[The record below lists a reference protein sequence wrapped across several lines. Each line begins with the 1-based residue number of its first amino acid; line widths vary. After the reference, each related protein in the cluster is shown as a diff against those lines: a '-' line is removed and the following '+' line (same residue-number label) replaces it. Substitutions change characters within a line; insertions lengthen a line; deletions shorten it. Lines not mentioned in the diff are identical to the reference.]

1 MQYIFYKKK
10 LINGKKRRVYKKK
23 GSKKLY
29 LKHKGRMV
37 NVVKYKKYLKRKQK
51 KVGGIFFNKK
61 ITLQQRAEEA
71 GRAAVNFKEQARG
84 NYDGYKRRRAQEAAR
99 RARNAPDNNPRL
111 TTALEKARLEQKRNQ
126 EQKRWRATQ
135 NKRPQF
141 GIFNFT
147 KKNLY

>member
-51 KVGGIFFNKK
+51 KRIGGNITWEQRFAAAKTASHKLKK
-61 ITLQQRAEEA
+61 TATTK
-71 GRAAVNFKEQARG
+71 VNDYNR
-84 NYDGYKRRRAQEAAR
+84 KRMRAQKER
-99 RARNAPDNNPRL
+99 ERNAPDRNPWL
-111 TTALEKARLEQKRNQ
+111 TRNANLARQEALKIQ
-126 EQKRWRATQ
+126 EQKRRKARQ
-135 NKRPQF
+135 GRNIYGK
-141 GIFNFT
+141 FNLGGPPRRWTFR
-147 KKNLY
+147 

>member
-51 KVGGIFFNKK
+51 KRIGGN
-61 ITLQQRAEEA
+61 ITWRQRF
-71 GRAAVNFKEQARG
+71 AAAKTASHKLKNTATTKVNDYNRERM
-84 NYDGYKRRRAQEAAR
+84 RAQKER
-99 RARNAPDNNPRL
+99 ERNAPDRNPWL
-111 TTALEKARLEQKRNQ
+111 TRNANLARQEALKIQERKRQMARQGRHVYGNFNLGGPAR
-126 EQKRWRATQ
+126 RWTFR
-135 NKRPQF
+135 
-141 GIFNFT
+141 
-147 KKNLY
+147 

>member
-71 GRAAVNFKEQARG
+71 RRAAVNFKEQARE
-84 NYDGYKRRRAQEAAR
+84 NYDGINEEGRKKQ
-99 RARNAPDNNPRL
+99 
-111 TTALEKARLEQKRNQ
+111 LEEREMLRIIIQ
-126 EQKRWRATQ
+126 
-135 NKRPQF
+135 
-141 GIFNFT
+141 G
-147 KKNLY
+147 

>member
-51 KVGGIFFNKK
+51 KRVGGNV
-61 ITLQQRAEEA
+61 TWGQQFRGVQNAALNLKNTAATKFQDYNRERA
-71 GRAAVNFKEQARG
+71 
-84 NYDGYKRRRAQEAAR
+84 RAQRER
-99 RARNAPDNNPRL
+99 DRNAPDRNPWL
-111 TTALEKARLEQKRNQ
+111 TRNENLTRQEALKAREQKR
-126 EQKRWRATQ
+126 Q
-135 NKRPQF
+135 NARQGKKVY
-141 GIFNFT
+141 GIFNLRGPT
-147 KKNLY
+147 KAWTFRR